1 MMKLNPTLS
10 TDLCR
15 KTELILR
22 PKYFTHSACIPI
34 SVYLYYYTTSIIM
47 LRNHLQA
54 YKKMN
59 KDLKKEQIEILKT
72 KYGIDLDKEK

>member
-1 MMKLNPTLS
+1 
-10 TDLCR
+10 
-15 KTELILR
+15 
-22 PKYFTHSACIPI
+22 
-34 SVYLYYYTTSIIM
+34 M